1 MDWLRREVLYMG
13 FGNIQ
18 PRAEFRGPGTA
29 DGHTDRSNLG
39 FFFPQKAHL
48 VSSLQTQVTLRAT
61 PAINA
66 LLVLPFVK
74 SYKDF
79 YLG

>member
-1 MDWLRREVLYMG
+1 M
-13 FGNIQ
+13 
-18 PRAEFRGPGTA
+18 
-29 DGHTDRSNLG
+29 
-39 FFFPQKAHL
+39 
-48 VSSLQTQVTLRAT
+48 SSLQTQVTLRAT